1 MRRFFRH
8 PLHRAAAVVLVCAAL
23 LGYGAPAL
31 VTEPSLKAALLVAI
45 GVGGLAMTAYRAL
58 SARARHRAAARDADA
73 KD

>member
-31 VTEPSLKAALLVAI
+31 ATEPSLKSALLVAI
-45 GVGGLAMTAYRAL
+45 GVCGLAVSGYRAYA
-58 SARARHRAAARDADA
+58 ARARRRAAAERDPTLR
-73 KD
+73 